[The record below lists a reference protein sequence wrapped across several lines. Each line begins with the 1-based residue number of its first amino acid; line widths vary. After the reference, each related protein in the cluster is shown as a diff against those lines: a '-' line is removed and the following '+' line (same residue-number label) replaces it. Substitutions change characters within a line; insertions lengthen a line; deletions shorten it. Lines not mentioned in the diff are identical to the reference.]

1 MHCFFFSFELFRPR
15 SNRLVKSVVLG
26 VSFDILFNSASDESE
41 LMLLSLLLRDVI
53 DRFISFRFFFI
64 LSQSSFVLSLLP
76 FYLE

>member
-26 VSFDILFNSASDESE
+26 VTFDILFNSASDESE

-53 DRFISFRFFFI
+53 NRFISFRFFFI

-76 FYLE
+76 IYLE

>member
-53 DRFISFRFFFI
+53 NRFISFRFYSI
-64 LSQSSFVLSLLP
+64 LSKSSFCIKFVAYLS
-76 FYLE
+76 

>member
-53 DRFISFRFFFI
+53 NRFISFRFFFI